1 MNVALKEWASV
12 VEALSSGRQIL
23 LLRKG
28 GLAEA
33 RRGGFALRRRE
44 FLLFPT
50 FEHQHRQWLKP
61 QVVVKEPNSGLLRIS
76 VLAEVSDVI
85 ENPSREGLRRLFEEH
100 VWNEDFISMRCAYRP
115 DLPLQLLVVRVARL
129 ATVWEIPDRPSYRGC
144 KSWVYLSEEVDV
156 EGTTL
161 VLPDAEFEARRQKI
175 LETVRT
181 FTD

>member
-1 MNVALKEWASV
+1 MALKEWASV

-33 RRGGFALRRRE
+33 RRGGFALRHRQ

-61 QVVVKEPNSGLLRIS
+61 QVVVKEPNSGLVRIS
-76 VLAEVSDVI
+76 VLAEVSDFV
-85 ENPSREGLRRLFEEH
+85 ENPSREGLRQLFEEH
-100 VWNEDFISMRCAYRP
+100 VWNEDFITMRSAYRP

-129 ATVWEIPDRPSYRGC
+129 ATVWEIPDRPSYSGC
-144 KSWVYLSEEVDV
+144 KSWVYLSDDIEV
-156 EGTTL
+156 GNTTP
-161 VLPDAEFEARRQKI
+161 VLSDIEFEQRRRKI
-175 LETVRT
+175 LESIRT